1 MNRRPLWKHAL
12 VALALLAAGFYAL
25 PSVYP
30 DSPVVQVRGAGR
42 EVDSATVAAVAKAL
56 SQAEIS
62 ASVELKDGIVQARFA
77 DGESQIAGRRAIE
90 NTLGRGYVAALNT
103 ATTAPQWLEIAGAS
117 PIALGLDLR
126 GGVHFLLQVDV
137 DFAEQKY
144 LDGLA
149 AAVREKLRA
158 DKVRYRSVKRERKRL
173 AITLRDSSSKAKANE
188 SLVEFAADLQPL
200 ESEVDS
206 PILLLEITEE
216 ARDELAELALN
227 QNLETLRNRVDE
239 LGVAEPVIARQG
251 KDRIVAQLPGVQDT
265 ARAKA
270 ILGRTAALELRGVDE
285 RASRSSAAIAAAR
298 KRPPANAE
306 LFESRDGE
314 PLLLERKI
322 VVTGEYITDARPG
335 FDNEGNPAVH
345 LSLNAAGANDIK
357 RYTRNRVGEQLAILL
372 IEKDFSE
379 IISAPV
385 IREELHANFI
395 IHGSMTS
402 AEANELSLLLR
413 AGSLAAPLEIIEE
426 RTVGPSLGADNIRR
440 GLNSVTGGFIAVA
453 FFIAIYYAVFGGV
466 SVASLLANLICL
478 TAMLAALRA
487 TLTLPGLAGFAL
499 TLGMAID
506 ANVLINERVREELN
520 SGRTPLLAIDA
531 GYARAF
537 ATILDANV
545 TTLIA
550 GLALFAFG
558 SGPVRGFAVVLCL
571 GLLTSMFSAITVSRG
586 LVDLIY
592 FRRRVR
598 PSTISIG

>member
-1 MNRRPLWKHAL
+1 M
-12 VALALLAAGFYAL
+12 
-25 PSVYP
+25 
-30 DSPVVQVRGAGR
+30 
-42 EVDSATVAAVAKAL
+42 
-56 SQAEIS
+56 
-62 ASVELKDGIVQARFA
+62 
-77 DGESQIAGRRAIE
+77 
-90 NTLGRGYVAALNT
+90 
-103 ATTAPQWLEIAGAS
+103 
-117 PIALGLDLR
+117 
-126 GGVHFLLQVDV
+126 
-137 DFAEQKY
+137 
-144 LDGLA
+144 
-149 AAVREKLRA
+149 
-158 DKVRYRSVKRERKRL
+158 
-173 AITLRDSSSKAKANE
+173 
-188 SLVEFAADLQPL
+188 
-200 ESEVDS
+200 
-206 PILLLEITEE
+206 
-216 ARDELAELALN
+216 
-227 QNLETLRNRVDE
+227 
-239 LGVAEPVIARQG
+239 
-251 KDRIVAQLPGVQDT
+251 
-265 ARAKA
+265 
-270 ILGRTAALELRGVDE
+270 
-285 RASRSSAAIAAAR
+285 
-298 KRPPANAE
+298 
-306 LFESRDGE
+306 
-314 PLLLERKI
+314 
-322 VVTGEYITDARPG
+322 
-335 FDNEGNPAVH
+335 H

-506 ANVLINERVREELN
+506 ANVLINERVREELK